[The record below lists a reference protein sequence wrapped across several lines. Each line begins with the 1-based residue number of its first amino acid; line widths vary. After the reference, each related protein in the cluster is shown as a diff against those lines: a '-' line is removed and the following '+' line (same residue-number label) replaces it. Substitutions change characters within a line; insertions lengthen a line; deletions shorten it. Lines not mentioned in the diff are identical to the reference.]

1 MKGDVVGDPR
11 PIGMRDR
18 CDDQYHSVFRFS
30 NIPFSFP
37 LVLCAFSLCLNNHSQ
52 LPTIVLFLGWWR
64 DWLFRRRHVV
74 EDGADHLVARLLG
87 LDVFRRNWKRRIG
100 KRLVEKA
107 LSGNQELS
115 VDGVPRAR
123 SGGNEHISV
132 ETADGVRLLGGNVR
146 LSLIE
151 RKERNHQCLQIRHEF
166 CFRLIHLLLTPG
178 AVTHNAETLLNR

>member
-1 MKGDVVGDPR
+1 M
-11 PIGMRDR
+11 
-18 CDDQYHSVFRFS
+18 
-30 NIPFSFP
+30 
-37 LVLCAFSLCLNNHSQ
+37 
-52 LPTIVLFLGWWR
+52 GWWR

-87 LDVFRRNWKRRIG
+87 LDVFRRNGKRRIG
-100 KRLVEKA
+100 KRLVEQA

-132 ETADGVRLLGGNVR
+132 ETTDGVRLLRGNDR

-151 RKERNHQCLQIRHEF
+151 RRERNHQCLQIRHEL
-166 CFRLIHLLLTPG
+166 CLGLIHLRLTAG